1 MTTNDLNQ
9 QLALMG
15 KTALE
20 SMRDLGNI
28 NAKMVEKLSEQ
39 QLAILNTC
47 LEASSKE
54 IEIVTTCQTP
64 NEILAQQSALADQYN
79 QRMIDIV
86 RTTNEVLEEC
96 KAELSVW
103 AEKGVDT
110 ATKAASGKSNGR
122 LKGR

>member
-9 QLALMG
+9 QLSLMG
-15 KTALE
+15 KTALQ

-54 IEIVTTCQTP
+54 IEIVTSSHSP
-64 NEILAQQSALADQYN
+64 GELLAYQSALADEYN

-96 KAELSVW
+96 KAELHAW

-110 ATKAASGKSNGR
+110 ATKTASGKSNGT